1 MGVVDHYDS
10 LPGLGEAG
18 AGAGGAGSGRSV
30 YAGVLTSRDRLS
42 DHSAVVRMT
51 WGSEL
56 TTVQFFYDTG
66 GERADR
72 VRRDS
77 ELTTVQFFYDT
88 GGERADRV
96 RRDHTR
102 EVVGLSG
109 KLSVLPYFSFY
120 CLLMKG
126 GLILLSAGKCN

>member
-1 MGVVDHYDS
+1 MLGVVDHYDS
-10 LPGLGEAG
+10 LPGLAEAG

-30 YAGVLTSRDRLS
+30 YAGVLTSRGRLS

-72 VRRDS
+72 VRRD
-77 ELTTVQFFYDT
+77 
-88 GGERADRV
+88 
-96 RRDHTR
+96 HTR
-102 EVVGLSG
+102 EVIGLSG
-109 KLSVLPYFSFY
+109 KLCVLPYF
-120 CLLMKG
+120 LL
-126 GLILLSAGKCN
+126 LLYFL